1 MNDVVKKRGRWWL
14 WILAALL
21 VLLVAAWFVVSS
33 SAFVRAVVL
42 PRVAAA
48 IGCELTVEDISLSP
62 LSQITLR
69 KLRLTPSGSETLLI
83 VESARVRYDG
93 LGFLRGAIRIHEV
106 TLESPVLT
114 VVEAADGKS
123 NLDRLLSSLSSGSKS
138 PGNAASAPPTV
149 APPTIDVAN
158 VSLSNATLRKTR
170 PAGLAGIQVME
181 ISNLNVAL
189 DHLKNGGSGRLTL
202 DGLGRFLQPV
212 DDLIEIRLAGGVDLT
227 VGEDLQPRILNGSFS
242 NHIST
247 AKGAFESFDG
257 LDGVVTSDLTPSE
270 VRSFGVRFRQNGQ
283 DLGQIRVSGPLD
295 LAKKSGNLTYEIS
308 GIDRRVLGLLG
319 ATAGGLDLGRTTL
332 TASGRVDLSGG
343 GKNVASEGR
352 IQVGNFGVS
361 STNGVTPKLDL
372 DVAYQGAVNLDDSTA
387 VVNKLDLSGKQGNRA
402 LLRGTLDRAMSLAW
416 GKGGSGFRE
425 STFTL
430 DLSSLAL
437 AEWRPLLGPEIP
449 SGDIDAKIQVRAEK
463 EGRVLRFSLGGEGRN
478 LAARVVGSRVENATL
493 KLAAEGSLENLKA
506 LAVEKFSVSL
516 QQAGQALGA
525 LEGRFDFNP
534 DSGAANAQF
543 NGSAILP
550 SVTGLFPVPG
560 LTARAGELKFTGL
573 LTGKSTGTNL
583 TLSLDLARFS
593 GNYGDFSFNEYPANL
608 VLAADFVNSEFRISR
623 ATVTVGQGG
632 ALDLSGN
639 YNVERRKGRLVAKS
653 KNLNQSAL
661 DPFLGA
667 ALRPKTLQSLS
678 IDLDLAADIDAA
690 GDSQVKGEV
699 EMKNLVVHD
708 NGRPV
713 GLPAKLSVS
722 VDGGMKGSLIDIR
735 RLFLAIDP
743 TSRAT
748 NQLTASARI
757 DLGTNKP
764 VPSSFL
770 LQSEGLDLTAYYD
783 IFTRNPAVG
792 TPASA
797 SVKVPQSHVALEPAP
812 ILLPI
817 QKLEGEIGIKRLF
830 VHDIAISNWTAKI
843 SVDRGVV
850 RLDPV
855 ELSLNGAPITSRVK
869 LDLSVLGYGYDLDLT
884 TDRMPIA
891 PINDLFDPASAGR
904 LAGTFTLKSHFQG
917 SGITGPSLQKNLAGQ
932 FEMGATNLNLAI
944 AQLKS
949 PVLKMLVSVILG
961 VPAAIKNPAEA
972 LGNLLSR
979 LSGNTT
985 SASSQSGWADE
996 LSKSPIDALQ
1006 VNATVGSG
1014 KVQFQRTTVQSRAFL
1029 AESSGTIL
1037 LAPILTNSPLAAPVV
1052 VSLRRPLAE
1061 SVGLLPA
1068 DSPTNA
1074 VYVKLPDFLSL
1085 KGTLGNPKSEL
1096 NYFSLA
1102 KLALKSGGGV
1112 GGQSGKGVTEKGSNL
1127 LQGLDNLLNGT
1138 QPSAVTNTSVG
1149 GQSGKAVAEKGSN
1162 LLQGLGS
1169 LLDGT
1174 QPSAASSTP
1183 APAIGTVAS
1192 PTVPSGSAV
1201 PQATP
1206 APAQTAPA
1214 PGRLPASPP
1223 QGSPLQATPA
1233 PTKTGPA
1240 PAARRTNQVDSVRP
1254 LFKVNKTN
1262 NPAPKR

>member
-48 IGCELTVEDISLSP
+48 TGCELTVEDISLSP

-69 KLRLTPSGSETLLI
+69 KLRLTPSGSETLLT
-83 VESARVRYDG
+83 VESARVRFDG
-93 LGFLRGAIRIHEV
+93 LGFLRGAIRVQEV
-106 TLESPVLT
+106 TLESPVVT

-138 PGNAASAPPTV
+138 PRNAASPP
-149 APPTIDVAN
+149 ATIDVAN
-158 VSLSNATLRKTR
+158 VSLRNATLRKTR
-170 PAGLAGIQVME
+170 PVGLAGIQVME
-181 ISNLNVAL
+181 LSNLNGAL

-212 DDLIEIRLAGGVDLT
+212 DDLIEVRLAGEVDLT
-227 VGEDLQPRILNGSFS
+227 VGEDFQPRILNGSFS
-242 NHIST
+242 NRIST
-247 AKGAFESFDG
+247 AKGAFQSFDS
-257 LDGVVTSDLTPSE
+257 LDAVVESDLTPTE
-270 VRSFGVRFRQNGQ
+270 VRSLGIRFRQNGQ
-283 DLGQIRVSGPLD
+283 DLGQIRVSGPFD
-295 LAKKSGNLTYEIS
+295 LAKKSGNLTYEVS

-352 IQVGNFGVS
+352 LQVGNFGVS
-361 STNGVTPKLDL
+361 STNGVTPMLDL

-402 LLRGTLDRAMSLAW
+402 LLKASLDRAMSLAW

-430 DLSSLAL
+430 DLTSLAL

-449 SGDIDAKIQVRAEK
+449 SGDLDAKIQVRAEK

-478 LAARVVGSRVENATL
+478 LTARVAGSRVENASL
-493 KLAAEGSLENLKA
+493 KVAAEGSLENLKA
-506 LAVEKFSVSL
+506 LVVNKFSVTL

-525 LEGRFDFNP
+525 LDGRLDFNP
-534 DSGAANAQF
+534 DSGAANGQF

-560 LTARAGELKFTGL
+560 LTARAGELKFTSL
-573 LTGKSTGTNL
+573 LAGKSTGTNL
-583 TLSLDLARFS
+583 SLSLDLARFS

-639 YNVERRKGRLVAKS
+639 YNVETRKGRVVAKS

-661 DPFLGA
+661 GPFLAA

-678 IDLDLAADIDAA
+678 IDLDLTADIDAA

-699 EMKNLVVHD
+699 AMNNLVVHD

-722 VDGGMKGSLIDIR
+722 VDGGLKGSLVDIR

-748 NQLTASARI
+748 NQLTASARL

-764 VPSSFL
+764 ASSSFL
-770 LQSEGLDLTAYYD
+770 LQSDGLDLTAYYD
-783 IFTRNPAVG
+783 IFVRNPAAG

-797 SVKVPQSHVALEPAP
+797 PVKTLQSRADVAPAANP
-812 ILLPI
+812 LPI
-817 QKLEGEIGIKRLF
+817 QKLDGEIRIKRLF
-830 VHDIAISNWTAKI
+830 VHDIAISNWTAKVA
-843 SVDRGVV
+843 VDRGVV

-869 LDLSVLGYGYDLDLT
+869 LDLSVPEYSYDLDLT

-904 LAGTFTLKSHFQG
+904 LAGTLTLKSHLQG
-917 SGITGPSLQKNLAGQ
+917 NGITGLSLQKNLAGQ
-932 FEMGATNLNLAI
+932 FEMGATNLNLAV

-949 PVLKMLVSVILG
+949 PVLKMLVSVVRGI
-961 VPAAIKNPAEA
+961 PAAIKNPAEA
-972 LGNLLSR
+972 LGNILNR
-979 LSGNTT
+979 LTGNTPP
-985 SASSQSGWADE
+985 ASGQSGWDDE
-996 LSKSPIDALQ
+996 FSKSPIDALQ
-1006 VNATVGSG
+1006 VNATIGSG
-1014 KVQFQRTTVQSRAFL
+1014 KVQFQRTSVQSRAFL
-1029 AESSGTIL
+1029 AESSGTVS
-1037 LAPILTNSPLAAPVV
+1037 LAPILTNSTLAAPVV

-1061 SVGLLPA
+1061 SLGLLPA

-1085 KGTLGNPKSEL
+1085 KGTLGNPKPDL

-1102 KLALKSGGGV
+1102 KLALQSAGGV
-1112 GGQSGKGVTEKGSNL
+1112 GGQSGKAIAEKGNNL
-1127 LQGLDNLLNGT
+1127 LQGLGNLLNGT
-1138 QPSAVTNTSVG
+1138 QPGAATN
-1149 GQSGKAVAEKGSN
+1149 
-1162 LLQGLGS
+1162 
-1169 LLDGT
+1169 
-1174 QPSAASSTP
+1174 TP
-1183 APAIGTVAS
+1183 APAIRTTAP
-1192 PTVPSGSAV
+1192 PTVPSSSAV
-1201 PQATP
+1201 PQAAQSTRPP
-1206 APAQTAPA
+1206 A
-1214 PGRLPASPP
+1214 
-1223 QGSPLQATPA
+1223 
-1233 PTKTGPA
+1233 KTGPA
-1240 PAARRTNQVDSVRP
+1240 PATDRTIQIDPFRS
-1254 LFKVNKTN
+1254 LFKGGKTN
-1262 NPAPKR
+1262 NPAPKK